1 MEVGSGK
8 KIDKKIDKKTDEV
21 PSTSGAIREKIQKKP
36 ASGDVRGG
44 FGETFQTEKIKK
56 IDKIDVQRH

>member
-21 PSTSGAIREKIQKKP
+21 PGTAGAIREKIQKKP
-36 ASGDVRGG
+36 ACGDVRGG
-44 FGETFQTEKIKK
+44 FRKAIQTEKIKK
-56 IDKIDVQRH
+56 IDKIDIQRY